1 MEATRLAFAG
11 ALLVLIARAALG
23 QQPAVVQLPTYS
35 YFAVGTTVSVPDRGA
50 VSLGGIDRARSDAQ
64 SFASP
69 LSPRGNSALG
79 AERGAAGAGLSAIV
93 HDFDALD
100 RRLLLSQTGT
110 PDPNAAP
117 ALRWQTRLK
126 AAAGSGAGHPARSI
140 AAIQADLHRA
150 EREANQEAARWI
162 ERGRLAEAEGKP
174 NVAKIYYNMAA
185 RRATG
190 PERDE
195 VLARIAARKPPSA
208 AGSDRKP
215 DETRQ

>member
-93 HDFDALD
+93 HDFA
-100 RRLLLSQTGT
+100 
-110 PDPNAAP
+110 
-117 ALRWQTRLK
+117 
-126 AAAGSGAGHPARSI
+126 
-140 AAIQADLHRA
+140 
-150 EREANQEAARWI
+150 
-162 ERGRLAEAEGKP
+162 
-174 NVAKIYYNMAA
+174 
-185 RRATG
+185 
-190 PERDE
+190 
-195 VLARIAARKPPSA
+195 SA
-208 AGSDRKP
+208 AGVPSAHERAECADGDRGARFGAAWEGLLVGDCP
-215 DETRQ
+215 GFRGRVIGGYPVNLDGEAGVVQCLHGVRDAVAADVGDLNFTGGASGGQRHE